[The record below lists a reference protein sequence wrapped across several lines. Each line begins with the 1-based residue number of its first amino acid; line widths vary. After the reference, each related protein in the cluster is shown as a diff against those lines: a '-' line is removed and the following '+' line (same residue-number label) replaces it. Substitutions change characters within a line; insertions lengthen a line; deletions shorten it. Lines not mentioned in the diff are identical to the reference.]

1 MLFGSDKV
9 KPSWLYFLMRWSDF
23 PLLAEGVSRAWNRK
37 VALSHPSFM
46 RCSSQEERGQLA
58 WSGESLMAPMVRRSP
73 AVFSSL
79 QGGQNVVFA
88 PSGSLFPRDLGEFW
102 AGKPLSARFEAG
114 SQDCMEIEGNLQIL
128 EVLRSPGTS
137 QRP

>member
-46 RCSSQEERGQLA
+46 RSSSQEERGQLA
-58 WSGESLMAPMVRRSP
+58 WSGESLMAPMVGRS

-114 SQDCMEIEGNLQIL
+114 SQTVWRLK
-128 EVLRSPGTS
+128 GTS
-137 QRP
+137 KSLKC